1 MIEITLSD
9 AHGIASI
16 MPIMECAFDPAYGEA
31 WSAAQCLSMLTLP
44 DSQLLI
50 AHYDGAIA
58 GFAISRWVLDE
69 EELMMI
75 GVSPEFQRLSIGQH
89 LLNHVIENAKKTM
102 RIKLY
107 LEVRANNSAI
117 EFYRSMLFTQIG
129 SRPNYY
135 LSTDGTRY
143 DATTMQRII
152 Q

>member
-1 MIEITLSD
+1 MIKVTASD

-16 MPIMECAFDPAYGEA
+16 MPVMQRAFNPAFGEA

-50 AHYDGAIA
+50 ARSNAAIA

-75 GVSPEFQRLSIGQH
+75 GILPEFQRLGIGKQ
-89 LLNHVIENAKKTM
+89 LLSRVIDVA
-102 RIKLY
+102 RIALRSKLY

-117 EFYRSMLFTQIG
+117 EFYRSMLFTPIG
-129 SRPNYY
+129 RRPNYY
-135 LSTDGTRY
+135 LSTDGNQY
-143 DATTMQRII
+143 DAVTMHRMIL
-152 Q
+152 

>member
-1 MIEITLSD
+1 MIEITASN

-16 MPIMECAFDPAYGEA
+16 MPVMERAFNPAFGEA

-50 AHYDGAIA
+50 AYNQDAIA

-75 GVSPEFQRLSIGQH
+75 GILPEFQRLGIGKQ
-89 LLNHVIENAKKTM
+89 LLLHVIDIAKTAA
-102 RIKLY
+102 RSKLY
-107 LEVRANNSAI
+107 LEVRANNPAI
-117 EFYRSMLFTQIG
+117 EFYRSMLFTPIG

-135 LSTDGTRY
+135 LSTDGNRY
-143 DATTMQRII
+143 DAVTMQRII
-152 Q
+152 L